1 VPPPAAEP
9 LVDIADIRAAA
20 ERLRGVAL
28 RTPLMRLPTD
38 GQAIV
43 YVKPESLQPTGAFKL
58 RGAYNAIAQ
67 LTPDEMG
74 RGVVTHSSGNHG
86 QAVAYVAR
94 LFGIRAVIVM
104 PQNAPRVK
112 VERVRSFGAE
122 IAFVEPTGEARSRRA
137 AELVERDGLLLV
149 PAANDRRVIAGQGT
163 VGLEIVE
170 QLAELDGDLAE
181 LDGDKPERNDD
192 QPSELTVLA
201 PIGQGGLAAG
211 VGTAV
216 KALRPDARMIGVEPA
231 FAADA
236 HESLGRGEIVSW
248 PSDLV
253 QRTLADGLRMEAV
266 TPIPFAHLQRMVDEV
281 ALVDEEEIVQA
292 VGRAAYELRLVLEPS
307 GAASLAAVDRWARA
321 GSTTV
326 AVLSGGN
333 VDTDLYI
340 DLVRRY
346 HRA

>member
-1 VPPPAAEP
+1 MPPSAAKP

-20 ERLRGVAL
+20 DRLRGIAL
-28 RTPLMRLPTD
+28 RTPLLRLLTD
-38 GQAIV
+38 DQANV
-43 YVKPESLQPTGAFKL
+43 YVKPESLQPMGAFKL

-67 LTPDEMG
+67 LTPDEQR

-94 LFGIRAVIVM
+94 LFNIRAVIVM

-112 VERVRSFGAE
+112 VERVRSFGGE
-122 IAFVEPTGEARSRRA
+122 IIFVEPTGEARSRRA
-137 AELVERDGLLLV
+137 AELVERDGLLLI
-149 PAANDRRVIAGQGT
+149 PAANDLRVISGQGT
-163 VGLEIVE
+163 IGLEIVE
-170 QLAELDGDLAE
+170 QLGELTGDQSS
-181 LDGDKPERNDD
+181 G
-192 QPSELTVLA
+192 LTVLV

-216 KALRPDARMIGVEPA
+216 KALRPDARVVGVEPA
-231 FAADA
+231 LAADA
-236 HESLGRGEIVSW
+236 RESLERGEIVNW
-248 PSDLV
+248 PSELV

-266 TPIPFAHLQRMVDEV
+266 TPIPFAHLRRVVDEV
-281 ALVDEEEIVQA
+281 VLVEEEEIVQA
-292 VGRAAYELRLVLEPS
+292 VGLAAHELRLVLEPS
-307 GAASLAAVDRWARA
+307 GAASLAAVDRCAGA

-333 VDTDLYI
+333 VDTDLYT
-340 DLVRRY
+340 DLMRRY